1 MSAGAVIGFGAAV
14 ALVLLVPL
22 LLVVGRWLD
31 AGGDR

>member
-14 ALVLLVPL
+14 ALVLLVAAMAL
-22 LLVVGRWLD
+22 FGRWLD